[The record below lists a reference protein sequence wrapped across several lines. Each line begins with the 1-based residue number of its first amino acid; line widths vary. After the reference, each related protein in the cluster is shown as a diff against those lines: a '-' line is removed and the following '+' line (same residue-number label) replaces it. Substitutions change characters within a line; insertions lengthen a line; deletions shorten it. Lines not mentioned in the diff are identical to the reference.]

1 MRGAKSTDEFPD
13 GRACFKELVSD
24 VNLFAVMFNLSAE
37 IIYCNGHFILMTGL
51 AVDEVMGRAWNEI
64 FVSPETTDSP
74 SPFLDW
80 ARNKQDTSHQESA
93 LLTQSGEHHW
103 VRWNSIPLRDPWGTI
118 VGVAS
123 IGEDTT
129 ERRRLE
135 RALLDSSARE
145 RRQLEGELH
154 DGLGQELFGLALS
167 ARALA
172 ETAKRGNASLA
183 DDLDNL
189 ATGLNHANDT
199 CRRISRGFSPL
210 SEVRGGLIQ
219 ALRNLTATPTNWSG
233 PALAFSLA
241 QGAPLKLPIETLDHI
256 YRLAQEGLTN
266 ALRHADASLIRV
278 RLDIQQTTVTLEI
291 LDDGVGLQEAASS
304 TGMGLK
310 LMRYRANVLGGH
322 VRVAPAPTRGTHLT
336 FRIEQ

>member
-1 MRGAKSTDEFPD
+1 M
-13 GRACFKELVSD
+13 SD
-24 VNLFAVMFNLSAE
+24 VSLFAVMFNLSAE

-51 AVDEVMGRAWNEI
+51 GVDEVMGRGWNQI
-64 FVSPETTDSP
+64 FVSPGTGDSP
-74 SPFLDW
+74 SPFSHW
-80 ARNKQDTSHQESA
+80 AKNKRDTSHQESG
-93 LLTQSGEHHW
+93 LLTQGGEHHW
-103 VRWNSIPLRDPWGTI
+103 VRWNSIPLRDPLGTI

-154 DGLGQELFGLALS
+154 DGLGQELYGLALS

-172 ETAKRGNASLA
+172 DSAKRDNASIA
-183 DDLDNL
+183 DDLANL
-189 ATGLNHANDT
+189 ATNLNHANDT

-210 SEVRGGLIQ
+210 SAVQGGLIE
-219 ALRNLTATPTNWSG
+219 ALRNLTATPRTWSG

-241 QGAPLKLPIETLDHI
+241 QAAPLKLSVETLDHI

>member
-1 MRGAKSTDEFPD
+1 M
-13 GRACFKELVSD
+13 SD

-37 IIYCNGHFILMTGL
+37 IIYCNAHFILMTGF
-51 AVDEVMGRAWNEI
+51 AVDEILGRGWNEI
-64 FVSPETTDSP
+64 FVSPGTGDSP
-74 SPFLDW
+74 SPFSHW
-80 ARNKQDTSHQESA
+80 ASSDRDPSHQENG
-93 LLTQSGEHHW
+93 LQTQGGEYHW
-103 VRWNSIPLRDPWGTI
+103 VRWNSIPLRDPLGTI

-172 ETAKRGNASLA
+172 DTAKRGNAALA

-199 CRRISRGFSPL
+199 CRQISRGFSPL
-210 SEVRGGLIQ
+210 SAVQGGLIE
-219 ALRNLTATPTNWSG
+219 ALRNLTATPRNWSG

-241 QGAPLKLPIETLDHI
+241 QAAPLKLPAETLDHI

-278 RLDIQQTTVTLEI
+278 KLDIQRTTVTLEI

-310 LMRYRANVLGGH
+310 LMSYRANVLGGH
-322 VRVAPAPTRGTHLT
+322 VRVVPAPTRGTHLT

>member
-1 MRGAKSTDEFPD
+1 M
-13 GRACFKELVSD
+13 SD

-51 AVDEVMGRAWNEI
+51 AVDEVMGRGWNQI
-64 FVSPETTDSP
+64 FVSPGAGDSP
-74 SPFLDW
+74 SPFSHW
-80 ARNKQDTSHQESA
+80 AKNKRDTAHHESG
-93 LLTQSGEHHW
+93 LLTQGGEHHW
-103 VRWNSIPLRDPWGTI
+103 VRWNSIPLRDPLGTI

-154 DGLGQELFGLALS
+154 DGLGQELYGLALS

-172 ETAKRGNASLA
+172 DTAKRDNATLA
-183 DDLDNL
+183 GDLDNL
-189 ATGLNHANDT
+189 ATSLNHANDT

-210 SEVRGGLIQ
+210 SAVQGGLIE
-219 ALRNLTATPTNWSG
+219 ALRNLTTTPTHWSG
-233 PALAFSLA
+233 PALTFSLIQA
-241 QGAPLKLPIETLDHI
+241 APLKLPVETLDHI

-266 ALRHADASLIRV
+266 ALRHADARLIRV

-310 LMRYRANVLGGH
+310 LMRYRAHVLGGH

>member
-1 MRGAKSTDEFPD
+1 M
-13 GRACFKELVSD
+13 SD

-51 AVDEVMGRAWNEI
+51 AVDEVLGRGWNEI
-64 FVSPETTDSP
+64 FVSPGMGDSP
-74 SPFLDW
+74 SPFSEW
-80 ARNKQDTSHQESA
+80 SRNKRVTSHQESS
-93 LLTQSGEHHW
+93 LLTQSGEHYW
-103 VRWNSIPLRDPWGTI
+103 VRWNSIPLRDPLGTI

-172 ETAKRGNASLA
+172 ETAKRNNAAMA
-183 DDLDNL
+183 DDLNRL
-189 ATGLNHANDT
+189 ANSLSHANDS
-199 CRRISRGFSPL
+199 CRQISRGFSPL
-210 SEVRGGLIQ
+210 SAVQGGLIE
-219 ALRNLTATPTNWSG
+219 ALRNLTTTPTHWSG
-233 PALAFSLA
+233 PALTFSLI
-241 QGAPLKLPIETLDHI
+241 QTVPLKLPVETLDHI

-266 ALRHADASLIRV
+266 ALRHADASLISLS
-278 RLDIQQTTVTLEI
+278 LDIQQTAVTLEI

-310 LMRYRANVLGGH
+310 LMRYRAHVLGGH
-322 VRVAPAPTRGTHLT
+322 VRVAPAPMRGTHLT